1 MASREIPERMTRR
14 VSSVGEALSF
24 AYFSLLASSMLA
36 LRAGFAVRASRV
48 GQQRKV
54 SRSPTGEWKPCTGP
68 FSVSSRP
75 APRRFGLQRPQKR
88 NQTLSSAGAAEFISF
103 VNRQKK
109 RNQRK
114 TIPRRSS
121 PTHHSFRHFPTR
133 HPWLG
138 RKTAGIHA
146 RRPSGVRCAWMRH
159 GNQKRL
165 DYRRAHTDAEN
176 RYPDPRTVCTM
187 PSSPLGSSVL
197 RRRRMCTSTVRSST

>member
-1 MASREIPERMTRR
+1 MDGRRFPTEPWMASRKIPERTTHR
-14 VSSVGEALSF
+14 VRFVGKALSF
-24 AYFSLLASSMLA
+24 AYFSL
-36 LRAGFAVRASRV
+36 

-54 SRSPTGEWKPCTGP
+54 SRSPAGEWKLSTCFPEIKL
-68 FSVSSRP
+68 RP
-75 APRRFGLQRPQKR
+75 D
-88 NQTLSSAGAAEFISF
+88 QTLSSADAAEFISF

-146 RRPSGVRCAWMRH
+146 RRPSGVRCAWMRY

-176 RYPDPRTVCTM
+176 RYPDPRTVCTI

-197 RRRRMCTSTVRSST
+197 RSRRMCTSTVRSST